1 MKINFKSTILQNG
14 ETKEFDFTAPVDI
27 DRYEDMDTFS
37 FIEPTQN
44 VANRIE
50 ISHKKINI
58 FAGPTTLFIEKDKN
72 LASPFILNTPDGKVM
87 EVNFYTRLLNLEI
100 DPLNKYK
107 FEYILYRLNDYQE
120 DVIGNFKIEL
130 TIS

>member
-1 MKINFKSTILQNG
+1 S
-14 ETKEFDFTAPVDI
+14 FT
-27 DRYEDMDTFS
+27 
-37 FIEPTQN
+37 EPTQN

-58 FAGPTTLFIEKDKN
+58 FAGTTTLFIEKDKN

-87 EVNFYTRLLNLEI
+87 EVNFYTKLLNLEI
-100 DPLNKYK
+100 EPLNKYK

-120 DVIGNFKIEL
+120 DVIGNFKI
-130 TIS
+130 

>member
-37 FIEPTQN
+37 FTEPTQN

-107 FEYILYRLNDYQE
+107 FEYILYHLNDYQE